1 MATCA
6 DVDAS
11 LPTIDLDAARA
22 ALRRA
27 ADDFSALIASAPDP
41 DQRIPDSEWTVRD
54 VAVHVALGSEAYVR
68 YATGGTEAWVD
79 ISDIA
84 GGSLARSSAERL
96 AAEPARDLP
105 ALAER
110 AKAAVGALIEA
121 TEGRS
126 DDEPVVWNGMST
138 KLGAML
144 GLGLAEYLLHGRDVA
159 KALGRPW
166 SITPDD
172 ARLILASALP
182 MLPLLLDPAATAG
195 VRARYE
201 LRVRGGT
208 RIGLSIRDGQL
219 SMDSGEGRV
228 DCHVSADPVALLLVS
243 YGRQSQWVP
252 ALTGKL
258 LAWGR
263 KPWLGLRLTHYLV
276 AP

>member
-1 MATCA
+1 MATCS

-27 ADDFSALIASAPDP
+27 ADDFLALIASAPDP
-41 DQRIPDSEWTVRD
+41 DQPIPDSEWTVGD
-54 VAVHVALGSEAYVR
+54 VAAHVALGSEAYLG

-79 ISDIA
+79 VSDIA
-84 GGSLARSSAERL
+84 GGSLARSSADRL
-96 AAEPARDLP
+96 AAEPARDLS
-105 ALAER
+105 ALAAR
-110 AKAAVGALIEA
+110 ARAAVDALLDA
-121 TEGRS
+121 TDGRS
-126 DDEPVVWNGMST
+126 ADERVVWNGT
-138 KLGAML
+138 PATLGAML
-144 GLGLAEYLLHGRDVA
+144 GLGLGEYRLHGRDVA
-159 KALGRPW
+159 KALDRPW
-166 SITPDD
+166 TITPED

-182 MLPLLLDPAATAG
+182 MLPLLVDPAATAG
-195 VRARYE
+195 VRARYD

-219 SMDSGEGRV
+219 SMGAGDDQV

-258 LAWGR
+258 VAWGR

-276 AP
+276 TP

>member
-6 DVDAS
+6 GVDAS

-27 ADDFSALIASAPDP
+27 ADDFAALIASAPEP

-54 VAVHVALGSEAYVR
+54 VAVHVALGSEAYVE
-68 YATGGTEAWVD
+68 YAAGGTEAWVD

-84 GGSLARSSAERL
+84 GGSLARSSAARL

-105 ALAER
+105 ALATR

-121 TEGRS
+121 TEGRLG
-126 DDEPVVWNGMST
+126 DEAVVWNGMST
-138 KLGAML
+138 TLGAML

-166 SITPDD
+166 TIMPDD

-182 MLPLLLDPAATAG
+182 MLPLLVDPAATAG

-208 RIGLSIRDGQL
+208 RVGLSIRDGQL
-219 SMDSGEGRV
+219 SMDAGDGRV